1 MDSFRTKGALCCVPL
16 LSGSINIIKNDIFII
31 NIYLYLPMTS
41 FSIKNRNRFHEP
53 ILILYH
59 SFLGENDEY
68 NFIILIRITQILPY
82 VFLPNHF
89 QCQLMTLIPLY
100 SFP

>member
-16 LSGSINIIKNDIFII
+16 LSGSINIIKKDIFII
-31 NIYLYLPMTS
+31 NIYLYPPMTS
-41 FSIKNRNRFHEP
+41 FSIKNRNRFYEP